1 MPYSLTTP
9 SGQVI
14 NDIPDDVPQAEALR
28 QLQMRRPELF
38 SKPTSPYS
46 ITTPSG
52 QVINDIPADVPR
64 EQALENLKRAQPN
77 LFVTQPAAKPGAEPV
92 PSQEQAD
99 NQSFLRPALDV
110 PLLFQR
116 GALRMAQAGVDM
128 FGAGS
133 DTAKHIQAASA
144 HLTSLLS
151 AQAKRDAA
159 EVSRIMEDAKDKGIA
174 DSVIAGLEAITVSP
188 VDFVAEALGTAVPAL
203 AAAALT
209 TVMGGGALAAGVT
222 ASTVGFGT
230 GVGLIKGEI

>member
-77 LFVTQPAAKPGAEPV
+77 LFVTQPAAKPGEEEL

-99 NQSFLRPALDV
+99 NQSFLRSVGDV
-110 PLLFQR
+110 PLQFQR
-116 GALRMAQAGVDM
+116 GALLIGKAGVDM

-133 DTAKHIQAASA
+133 DAAKALQAADT
-144 HLTSLLS
+144 HLAGLLS

-159 EVSRIMEDAKDKGIA
+159 EVSRIMEDAKDKGIG
-174 DSVIAGLEAITVSP
+174 DQLIAGLEALTVAP
-188 VDFVAEALGTAVPAL
+188 VDLVSKPLVLPCQLWLRLRLLLQQVVAL
-203 AAAALT
+203 
-209 TVMGGGALAAGVT
+209 
-222 ASTVGFGT
+222 
-230 GVGLIKGEI
+230 

>member
-77 LFVTQPAAKPGAEPV
+77 LFVTQPTVKPGEEEL

-99 NQSFLRPALDV
+99 NQSFWR
-110 PLLFQR
+110 
-116 GALRMAQAGVDM
+116 
-128 FGAGS
+128 
-133 DTAKHIQAASA
+133 
-144 HLTSLLS
+144 
-151 AQAKRDAA
+151 
-159 EVSRIMEDAKDKGIA
+159 
-174 DSVIAGLEAITVSP
+174 SVARR
-188 VDFVAEALGTAVPAL
+188 
-203 AAAALT
+203 AAAVSAWC
-209 TVMGGGALAAGVT
+209 VT
-222 ASTVGFGT
+222 YWESWCRYVRRWQ
-230 GVGLIKGEI
+230 